1 MTFPTVPQLSSR
13 VTFPDRPCEARDMAK
28 RWFRIDCRE
37 SFPRPCAFRAA
48 ARLKAGFWTP
58 PYNLGNSASLHD

>member
-1 MTFPTVPQLSSR
+1 M
-13 VTFPDRPCEARDMAK
+13 MAK

-58 PYNLGNSASLHD
+58 PYDLGNSASLHD